1 MSLEIA
7 IVLARSFAAE
17 ISAAITYGIGPTAG
31 WSARTSRFS
40 EANSPVAPYPANQTK
55 SKAYAGSVGGFRG
68 VLTAW
73 AHRVLSERGARSTK
87 PMMNLHCAS
96 ATLQSQGHMLTSVFP
111 SLHSR

>member
-17 ISAAITYGIGPTAG
+17 ISAAMTYGIGPTAG

-68 VLTAW
+68 VLCHLVGTTGW
-73 AHRVLSERGARSTK
+73 EFSCQYDKDG
-87 PMMNLHCAS
+87 
-96 ATLQSQGHMLTSVFP
+96 
-111 SLHSR
+111 